1 MKSTTTSW
9 LRKISFTAWV
19 LSYLLMQCPGSH
31 AQENSAPPDRSGQAT
46 QANSDA
52 PTEIQEP
59 PGIAA
64 VPNRPTF
71 GTTGETVQRGVLEIE
86 YGFEAGEGHQNI
98 NGLIKFGIFKN
109 LELRFA
115 NNSLERDGGVAGGGD
130 SGAGF
135 KYRLVSQTPRRPTIS
150 ILYGAALPTA
160 TAGLGIASTGHAVH
174 ALVSKDF
181 GKHHWDFNEGV
192 IFAGKARE
200 GDYDRSYFTAL
211 DYSHPLRGKWQW
223 TAEIAGFTRTN
234 AATPPSMTLM
244 AAVTYNVSSR
254 LVLDA
259 GGYLAAFGNLPRFTF
274 VAGVTY
280 AIADLYHHHAGLTA
294 KK

>member
-1 MKSTTTSW
+1 MKSTTSW
-9 LRKISFTAWV
+9 LRTIIVTASV
-19 LSYLLMQCPGSH
+19 LSHLLIQCPGSH
-31 AQENSAPPDRSGQAT
+31 AQENSAPPDRSGQAA

-52 PTEIQEP
+52 PPEIQEP
-59 PGIAA
+59 PGIAV

-115 NNSLERDGGVAGGGD
+115 NNPFERDGGVAGGGD

-135 KYRLVSQTPRRPTIS
+135 KYRFVSQTPRRPTVS

-160 TAGLGIASTGHAVH
+160 TAGLGLASTGHAVYG
-174 ALVSKDF
+174 LVSKDF

-192 IFAGKARE
+192 IFSGTARG

-223 TAEIAGFTRTN
+223 TAEIAGFTRSN
-234 AATPPSMTLM
+234 AATPASMTLM
-244 AAVTYNVSSR
+244 AAATYNVSSR

-259 GGYLAAFGNLPRFTF
+259 GGYLGAFGNLPRFTF

-280 AIADLYHHHAGLTA
+280 AIADLYHHHAGTTA